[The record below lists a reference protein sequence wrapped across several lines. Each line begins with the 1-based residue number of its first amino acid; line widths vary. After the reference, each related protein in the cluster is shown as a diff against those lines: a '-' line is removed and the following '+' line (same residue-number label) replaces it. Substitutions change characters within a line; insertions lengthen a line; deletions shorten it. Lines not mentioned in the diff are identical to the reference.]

1 MDKTLYEITNN
12 SRDIVVKLMENGG
25 ELTPEL
31 EEELKNIEVVL
42 SHKIDAYQEVI
53 RRAEHEV
60 DYWKQRE
67 DEAKSVRKSCENIVD
82 KLKSYIKHGMITLQR
97 QELVGQYARFFLKRS
112 KPSLKI
118 IDETVIPPMYFEEKL
133 VRTLNKDKLRY
144 DIENG
149 IIING
154 AVLEES
160 YSLNQAPVKQFLK

>member
-31 EEELKNIEVVL
+31 VEELKNIEVVL

-53 RRAEHEV
+53 RRAEHEAY
-60 DYWKQRE
+60 YWKQRE

-97 QELVGQYARFFLKRS
+97 QELVGQYARFFFS
-112 KPSLKI
+112 
-118 IDETVIPPMYFEEKL
+118 
-133 VRTLNKDKLRY
+133 
-144 DIENG
+144 
-149 IIING
+149 
-154 AVLEES
+154 S
-160 YSLNQAPVKQFLK
+160 YCLSSSSSI